1 LDLPGRF
8 SISEHTAK
16 LGREAREL
24 LNGSVEGL
32 LPPAQPSAAEQIRL
46 LNHKIA
52 VSNDA
57 LDMGDRLVECLQR
70 EAAHEQLQLRADDV
84 KAVMAAIA
92 EVILELEKALQRRD
106 ALLKGKANPG

>member
-1 LDLPGRF
+1 
-8 SISEHTAK
+8 
-16 LGREAREL
+16 
-24 LNGSVEGL
+24 
-32 LPPAQPSAAEQIRL
+32 
-46 LNHKIA
+46 
-52 VSNDA
+52 
-57 LDMGDRLVECLQR
+57 MGDRLVECLQR